1 MSRNTS
7 KQKSGNLDAAQYYNF
22 PLSSDGG
29 EDKRIKD
36 YDFKK
41 PKKFTKEHL
50 RGLNTVNENII
61 RIFASNI
68 SSMQEHFVKL
78 ICLKWK
84 NAVIWNISIC
94 FRIRLLSDLSI

>member
-50 RGLNTVNENII
+50 RGLNTV
-61 RIFASNI
+61 
-68 SSMQEHFVKL
+68 
-78 ICLKWK
+78 
-84 NAVIWNISIC
+84 
-94 FRIRLLSDLSI
+94 

>member
-22 PLSSDGG
+22 PLSSGGG

-41 PKKFTKEHL
+41 PKNSQ
-50 RGLNTVNENII
+50 R
-61 RIFASNI
+61 
-68 SSMQEHFVKL
+68 
-78 ICLKWK
+78 
-84 NAVIWNISIC
+84 SI
-94 FRIRLLSDLSI
+94 